1 MNGYGNINILMA
13 DKLMMTPQLYS
24 TFLLWLLSELF
35 ENLPE
40 VGDLDK
46 PRLVFFFDEA
56 HLLFNDSPKALVDK
70 VEQVVRLIRSKGVG
84 VYFITQNPLDIPDS
98 ILGQLG
104 NRIQHALRAFT
115 PRDQKAVKAA
125 ADTFRANP
133 ELDTAAVIMELG
145 VGEALVSVLEDKGIP
160 SIVQRTMIRPP
171 QSRIGPATA
180 EERATL
186 IRQSPFAGRYD
197 KMIDRESAHELLQA
211 RAEKVAAEVAAD
223 NRMKEL
229 EKAARRYDAAS
240 TPRASNRQTLGEAIV
255 KSAARSISSN
265 LGKQIV
271 RGILG
276 SIFKGR

>member
-1 MNGYGNINILMA
+1 
-13 DKLMMTPQLYS
+13 MTPRLYA

-56 HLLFNDSPKALVDK
+56 HLLFNDAPKALVDK

-125 ADTFRANP
+125 ADTFRVNP
-133 ELDTAAVIMELG
+133 DLDTAEVIMELG
-145 VGEALVSVLEDKGIP
+145 VGEALVSVLEEKGIP
-160 SIVQRTMIRPP
+160 SIVQRTLIRPP

-180 EERATL
+180 EERANL

-197 KMIDRESAHELLQA
+197 KMIDRESAHEILQA
-211 RAEKVAAEVAAD
+211 RAEKLSTELAAASQA
-223 NRMKEL
+223 KEF
-229 EKAARRYDAAS
+229 EKAARRYEAAN
-240 TPRASNRQTLGEAIV
+240 TPRSSSRQTLGEAIV

-271 RGILG
+271 RGLLG
-276 SIFKGR
+276 SLFKGR

>member
-1 MNGYGNINILMA
+1 
-13 DKLMMTPQLYS
+13 
-24 TFLLWLLSELF
+24 
-35 ENLPE
+35 
-40 VGDLDK
+40 
-46 PRLVFFFDEA
+46 
-56 HLLFNDSPKALVDK
+56 
-70 VEQVVRLIRSKGVG
+70 
-84 VYFITQNPLDIPDS
+84 
-98 ILGQLG
+98 
-104 NRIQHALRAFT
+104 
-115 PRDQKAVKAA
+115 
-125 ADTFRANP
+125 
-133 ELDTAAVIMELG
+133 
-145 VGEALVSVLEDKGIP
+145 
-160 SIVQRTMIRPP
+160 MIRPP